1 MPIKISKIYASTY
14 AIKYMHANICETND
28 NFSMIITG
36 RKHQLSEA
44 TKFAKFQ
51 QKNIIYLFISRITLQ
66 SY

>member
-1 MPIKISKIYASTY
+1 
-14 AIKYMHANICETND
+14 MHANICETND

-44 TKFAKFQ
+44 TKFTKFQ